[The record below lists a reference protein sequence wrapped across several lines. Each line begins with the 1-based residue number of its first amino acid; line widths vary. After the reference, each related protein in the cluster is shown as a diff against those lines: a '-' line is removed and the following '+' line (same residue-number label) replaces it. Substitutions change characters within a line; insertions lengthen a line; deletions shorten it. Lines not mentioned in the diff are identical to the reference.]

1 MAKIIRFPVERAS
14 RAGGPQSLVCMSV
27 AWLPLSMCG
36 YFWLYSTDA
45 ILTCWL
51 CASGVP
57 PRPAPRQ
64 RGGLARFGGTGT
76 PRTP

>member
-14 RAGGPQSLVCMSV
+14 RVGVPKSLGMPV

-45 ILTCWL
+45 MLTCWL
-51 CASGVP
+51 CVSGVP
-57 PRPAPRQ
+57 VPPKRSRSPRRIGQ
-64 RGGLARFGGTGT
+64 GNGGA